1 MIFILFFFSLSFE
14 AGQRITALQ
23 SSRVKPYE
31 DALEGF
37 KKTAESSVQR
47 LYLTDLKDKNI
58 IREVRKTKP
67 EMIIA
72 IGFDALKEVQSI
84 KDIPVLYFMVM
95 HSGIFHKKEKSL
107 SGVCINISQDQQL
120 RTFELA
126 MPHIKN
132 IGILYDPEKTGPLV
146 KRAKESAKET
156 GINLIT
162 REIKNSKQVPMAI
175 AEMAD
180 KIDAYWMFPD
190 TTTVTPETLEFLFLF
205 SMEKNLPVLTFSKKY
220 VEMGA
225 LISVGIDPED
235 VGRQAGIMAKNIL
248 SGKQVRYEQLA
259 DAGGAVICENQ
270 KAAARTV
277 VAINQKVARKLGVVL
292 AEGVMGKAS
301 KVN

>member
-1 MIFILFFFSLSFE
+1 
-14 AGQRITALQ
+14 
-23 SSRVKPYE
+23 
-31 DALEGF
+31 
-37 KKTAESSVQR
+37 
-47 LYLTDLKDKNI
+47 
-58 IREVRKTKP
+58 
-67 EMIIA
+67 MIIA
-72 IGFDALKEVQSI
+72 IGFDALKEVKSI
-84 KDIPVLYFMVM
+84 KDIPVLYCMIM
-95 HSGIFHKKEKSL
+95 HSGIFHEKEKSL

-132 IGILYDPEKTGPLV
+132 IGILYDPEKTGPLI
-146 KRAKESAKET
+146 KKAKESAKET

-162 REIKNSKQVPMAI
+162 REIKNSKQVPPAI
-175 AEMAD
+175 AEIAD

-235 VGRQAGIMAKNIL
+235 VGKQAGTMAKNIL
-248 SGKQVRYEQLA
+248 SGKQVRHEQLA
-259 DAGGAVICENQ
+259 DAGGAAVICENQ
-270 KAAARTV
+270 KAAARTI
-277 VAINQKVARKLGVVL
+277 VAVNQKVAGKLGVVL
-292 AEGVMGKAS
+292 AEGVMEKAS